1 VPFRTGNSK
10 KRTTAYLVLAVVI
23 LLIFVVVGLRLGSP
37 AVVSPVKYFFVDLTG
52 YLQKGLSG
60 PSRWGKKLWRSY
72 LALQDVELENKAL
85 RQEVI
90 QLQTE
95 IGRYREA
102 LIANARFKRL
112 LGIKE
117 EVGTTVVTANVVGVD
132 LAPWLATITV
142 DQGRKD
148 GIKPGMVVM
157 SGAGVVGQTME
168 SSLHFSKVLLLSD
181 YNSAV
186 AVLIQRN
193 RARGIIKGAGKGQCY
208 LAYVEKMVD
217 VEVGDRIIT
226 SGTDRIFPKG
236 LLIGKVSSVTEGSI
250 SDLFQVIAVTPAIDL
265 KRIEEVVIIVTNQPF
280 VESRH

>member
-1 VPFRTGNSK
+1 MTVF
-10 KRTTAYLVLAVVI
+10 LVLAVVVF
-23 LLIFVVVGLRLGSP
+23 LIFVVVGLRLGSP
-37 AVVSPVKYFFVDLTG
+37 AVVSPVKYFFVDFTG
-52 YLQKGLSG
+52 YLQKGISRPL
-60 PSRWGKKLWRSY
+60 RWGGKLWRSY
-72 LALQDVELENKAL
+72 LALQDVELENKVL

-90 QLQTE
+90 QLQKE

-102 LIANARFKRL
+102 LIANTRFKRL

-117 EVGTTVVTANVVGVD
+117 DVGATVITANVVGVD

-168 SSLHFSKVLLLSD
+168 TSFHFSKILLLSD

-186 AVLIQRN
+186 AALIQRN
-193 RARGIIKGAGKGQCY
+193 RAKGIIKGAGEGRCY
-208 LAYVEKMVD
+208 LAYVEKVVD

-236 LLIGKVSSVTEGSI
+236 LLIGKISSVTEGSV
-250 SDLFQVIAVTPAIDL
+250 SDLFQAITVTPAVDL
-265 KRIEEVVIIVTNQPF
+265 KRVEEVVILIKNQPF

>member
-10 KRTTAYLVLAVVI
+10 KSLTVYLVLAVVV

-37 AVVSPVKYFFVDLTG
+37 AIVSPIKYFFVDLTG

-60 PSRWGKKLWRSY
+60 PSKWGKELWRSY
-72 LALQDVELENKAL
+72 VALQDVELENKAL
-85 RQEVI
+85 RQEVS
-90 QLQTE
+90 QLQKE

-112 LGIKE
+112 LGMKE
-117 EVGTTVVTANVVGVD
+117 EVGTTVVTANVVAVD
-132 LAPWLATITV
+132 MAPWLATITV

-186 AVLIQRN
+186 AALIQRN
-193 RARGIIKGAGKGQCY
+193 RARGIIKGAGEGRCY
-208 LAYVEKMVD
+208 LAYVEKVVD

-250 SDLFQVIAVTPAIDL
+250 SDLFHVIAVTPSVDL
-265 KRIEEVVIIVTNQPF
+265 KRVEEVVILVTNQPF
-280 VESRH
+280 VESRR

>member
-1 VPFRTGNSK
+1 M
-10 KRTTAYLVLAVVI
+10 TAYLVLAVVI

-37 AVVSPVKYFFVDLTG
+37 AIISPIKYFFVDLTG
-52 YLQKGLSG
+52 YLQKGLSR
-60 PSRWGKKLWRSY
+60 PPRWGGKLWRSY
-72 LALQDVELENKAL
+72 LALQDVESENKAL
-85 RQEVI
+85 RQEVA
-90 QLQTE
+90 QLQE
-95 IGRYREA
+95 ELGRYREA

-117 EVGTTVVTANVVGVD
+117 KVGTTVVTANVVGVD

-142 DQGRKD
+142 DKGRKD

-168 SSLHFSKVLLLSD
+168 SSLNFSKILLLSD

-186 AVLIQRN
+186 AALIQRN
-193 RARGIIKGAGKGQCY
+193 RARGIIKGAGEGRCN
-208 LAYVEKMVD
+208 LAYVEKVVD

-250 SDLFQVIAVTPAIDL
+250 PDLFQVITVTPAVDL
-265 KRIEEVVIIVTNQPF
+265 KRVEEVVVFVTNQPF
-280 VESRH
+280 VESRN

>member
-1 VPFRTGNSK
+1 MKV
-10 KRTTAYLVLAVVI
+10 YLVLAVVVF
-23 LLIFVVVGLRLGSP
+23 LIFVVVGLRLGSP
-37 AVVSPVKYFFVDLTG
+37 AAVSPVKYFFVDFTG

-72 LALQDVELENKAL
+72 LALQDVELENKVL

-90 QLQTE
+90 QLQKE

-117 EVGTTVVTANVVGVD
+117 DVGATVITANVVGVD

-157 SGAGVVGQTME
+157 SGAGVAGQTME
-168 SSLHFSKVLLLSD
+168 TSLHFSKVLLLSD

-186 AVLIQRN
+186 AALIQRN
-193 RARGIIKGAGKGQCY
+193 RARGIIKGAGEGRCY
-208 LAYVEKMVD
+208 LAYVEKVVD

-250 SDLFQVIAVTPAIDL
+250 SALFQEITVTPAVDL
-265 KRIEEVVIIVTNQPF
+265 KRVEEVVVLVTNQPF
-280 VESRH
+280 VESRR

>member
-1 VPFRTGNSK
+1 MTVF
-10 KRTTAYLVLAVVI
+10 LVLAVVVF
-23 LLIFVVVGLRLGSP
+23 LIFVVVGLRLGSP
-37 AVVSPVKYFFVDLTG
+37 AVISPVKYFFVDFTG

-60 PSRWGKKLWRSY
+60 PSIWGKKLWQSY
-72 LALQDVELENKAL
+72 LALQDVELENKVL
-85 RQEVI
+85 RQEVV
-90 QLQTE
+90 QLQKE

-112 LGIKE
+112 LEIKE
-117 EVGTTVVTANVVGVD
+117 EVGATVITANVVGVD

-168 SSLHFSKVLLLSD
+168 TSLHFSKVLLLSD

-186 AVLIQRN
+186 AALIQRN
-193 RARGIIKGAGKGQCY
+193 RARGIITGGGEGRCY
-208 LAYVEKMVD
+208 LAYVEKVVD

-250 SDLFQVIAVTPAIDL
+250 SDLFQEITVTPAVDL
-265 KRIEEVVIIVTNQPF
+265 KRVEEVVVLVTNQPF
-280 VESRH
+280 VESHH

>member
-1 VPFRTGNSK
+1 MPFRSINPK
-10 KRTTAYLVLAVVI
+10 KRMTAYLVLAVVVF
-23 LLIFVVVGLRLGSP
+23 LIFVLVGLRLGPPAAVSP
-37 AVVSPVKYFFVDLTG
+37 AKYFFADLTG

-72 LALQDVELENKAL
+72 IALQEVELENKAL

-90 QLQTE
+90 QLQKE
-95 IGRYREA
+95 IGQYREA
-102 LIANARFKRL
+102 LIANARFKKL

-117 EVGTTVVTANVVGVD
+117 KVGAKVITANVVGVD

-148 GIKPGMVVM
+148 GIKAGMVVM
-157 SGAGVVGQTME
+157 SGAGVVGQTIE
-168 SSLHFSKVLLLSD
+168 TSLHFSKVLLLSD

-186 AVLIQRN
+186 ASLIQRN
-193 RARGIIKGAGKGQCY
+193 RARGIIKGAGKGRCY
-208 LAYVEKMVD
+208 LAYVEKVVD

-236 LLIGKVSSVTEGSI
+236 LLIGKVSSVAGGSI
-250 SDLFQVIAVTPAIDL
+250 SDLFQKITVTPAVDL
-265 KRIEEVVIIVTNQPF
+265 RRVEEVVILVTNQPF
-280 VESRH
+280 VESHN

>member
-10 KRTTAYLVLAVVI
+10 KSLTVYLVLAVVV

-37 AVVSPVKYFFVDLTG
+37 AIVSPIKYFFVDLTG

-60 PSRWGKKLWRSY
+60 PSKWGKELWRSY

-85 RQEVI
+85 RQEVS
-90 QLQTE
+90 QLQKE

-112 LGIKE
+112 LGMKE
-117 EVGTTVVTANVVGVD
+117 EVGTTVVTANVVAVD
-132 LAPWLATITV
+132 MAPWLATITV

-186 AVLIQRN
+186 AALIQRN
-193 RARGIIKGAGKGQCY
+193 RARGIIKGAGEGRCY
-208 LAYVEKMVD
+208 LAYVEKVVD

-250 SDLFQVIAVTPAIDL
+250 SDLFHVIAVTPSVDL
-265 KRIEEVVIIVTNQPF
+265 KRVEEVVILVTNQPF
-280 VESRH
+280 VESRR

>member
-1 VPFRTGNSK
+1 MTVL
-10 KRTTAYLVLAVVI
+10 LVLAVVG

-37 AVVSPVKYFFVDLTG
+37 AAVSPVKYFFVDLTG

-60 PSRWGKKLWRSY
+60 PSIWGKKLWRSY
-72 LALQDVELENKAL
+72 LALQDVELENRVL
-85 RQEVI
+85 RQDVV
-90 QLQTE
+90 QLQKE

-102 LIANARFKRL
+102 LIANARYKKL

-117 EVGTTVVTANVVGVD
+117 NVGATVITANVVGVD

-157 SGAGVVGQTME
+157 SGAGVAGQTME
-168 SSLHFSKVLLLSD
+168 TSLHFSKVLLLSD

-186 AVLIQRN
+186 AAVIQRN
-193 RARGIIKGAGKGQCY
+193 RARGIIKGAGEGRCY
-208 LAYVEKMVD
+208 LAYVEKVVD

-236 LLIGKVSSVTEGSI
+236 LLIGKVSSVTEGPI
-250 SDLFQVIAVTPAIDL
+250 SDLFQEITVTPAVDL
-265 KRIEEVVIIVTNQPF
+265 KRVEEVVVFVTNQPF

>member
-1 VPFRTGNSK
+1 M
-10 KRTTAYLVLAVVI
+10 TAYLVLAVVI

-37 AVVSPVKYFFVDLTG
+37 AVVSPIKYFFVDLTG

-132 LAPWLATITV
+132 LAPWLATITA

-168 SSLHFSKVLLLSD
+168 SSLHFSKILLLSD

-186 AVLIQRN
+186 A
-193 RARGIIKGAGKGQCY
+193 
-208 LAYVEKMVD
+208 
-217 VEVGDRIIT
+217 
-226 SGTDRIFPKG
+226 
-236 LLIGKVSSVTEGSI
+236 
-250 SDLFQVIAVTPAIDL
+250 
-265 KRIEEVVIIVTNQPF
+265 
-280 VESRH
+280 

>member
-10 KRTTAYLVLAVVI
+10 KRLTAYLVLAVVV

-37 AVVSPVKYFFVDLTG
+37 AIVSPIKYFFVDLTG

-60 PSRWGKKLWRSY
+60 PSKWGKELWRSY
-72 LALQDVELENKAL
+72 VALQDVELENKAL
-85 RQEVI
+85 RQEVS
-90 QLQTE
+90 QLQKE

-112 LGIKE
+112 LGMKE
-117 EVGTTVVTANVVGVD
+117 EVGTTVVTANVAGVD
-132 LAPWLATITV
+132 MAPWLATITV

-186 AVLIQRN
+186 AALIQRN
-193 RARGIIKGAGKGQCY
+193 RARAILKGAGEGRCY
-208 LAYVEKMVD
+208 LAYVEKVVD

-236 LLIGKVSSVTEGSI
+236 LLVGKVSSVTEGSI
-250 SDLFQVIAVTPAIDL
+250 SDLFHVIAVTPAVDL
-265 KRIEEVVIIVTNQPF
+265 KRVEEVVILVTNQPF
-280 VESRH
+280 VESRR

>member
-1 VPFRTGNSK
+1 VPFRTGNPK
-10 KRTTAYLVLAVVI
+10 KRMTVFLVLAVVVF
-23 LLIFVVVGLRLGSP
+23 LIFVVVGLRLGPP
-37 AVVSPVKYFFVDLTG
+37 AAVSPVKYFFVDFTG

-60 PSRWGKKLWRSY
+60 PSRWGGKLWRSY
-72 LALQDVELENKAL
+72 LALQDVELENKVL

-90 QLQTE
+90 QLQKE

-117 EVGTTVVTANVVGVD
+117 DVGATVITANVVGVD
-132 LAPWLATITV
+132 LAPWLATITL

-168 SSLHFSKVLLLSD
+168 TSLHFSKVLLLSD

-186 AVLIQRN
+186 ATLIQRN
-193 RARGIIKGAGKGQCY
+193 RARGIIKGAGEGRCY
-208 LAYVEKMVD
+208 LAYVEKVVD

-226 SGTDRIFPKG
+226 SGTDQIFPKG

-250 SDLFQVIAVTPAIDL
+250 PDLFQEITVTPAVDL
-265 KRIEEVVIIVTNQPF
+265 KRVEEVVVLVTNQPF
-280 VESRH
+280 VESHH

>member
-1 VPFRTGNSK
+1 MPFRTGNSK
-10 KRTTAYLVLAVVI
+10 KRLTAYLVLAVVV

-37 AVVSPVKYFFVDLTG
+37 AIVSPIKYFFVDLTG

-60 PSRWGKKLWRSY
+60 PSKWGKELWRSY
-72 LALQDVELENKAL
+72 VALQDVELENKAL
-85 RQEVI
+85 RQEVS
-90 QLQTE
+90 QLQKE

-112 LGIKE
+112 LGMKE

-132 LAPWLATITV
+132 MAPWLATITV

-186 AVLIQRN
+186 AALIQRN
-193 RARGIIKGAGKGQCY
+193 RARAILKGAGEGRCY
-208 LAYVEKMVD
+208 LAYVEKVVD

-236 LLIGKVSSVTEGSI
+236 LLVGKVSSVTEGSI
-250 SDLFQVIAVTPAIDL
+250 SDLFHVIAVTPAVDL
-265 KRIEEVVIIVTNQPF
+265 KRVEEVVILVTNQPF
-280 VESRH
+280 VESRR

>member
-1 VPFRTGNSK
+1 MTV
-10 KRTTAYLVLAVVI
+10 YLVLAVVVF
-23 LLIFVVVGLRLGSP
+23 LIFVVVGLRLGSP
-37 AVVSPVKYFFVDLTG
+37 AAVSPVKYFFVDLTG

-60 PSRWGKKLWRSY
+60 PLIWGEKLWRSY

-85 RQEVI
+85 RQEVV
-90 QLQTE
+90 QLQKE

-117 EVGTTVVTANVVGVD
+117 EVGATVITANVVGVD

-168 SSLHFSKVLLLSD
+168 TSLHFSKVLLLSD

-186 AVLIQRN
+186 AALIQRN
-193 RARGIIKGAGKGQCY
+193 RARGIIKGAGKGRCY
-208 LAYVEKMVD
+208 LAYVEKVVD

-250 SDLFQVIAVTPAIDL
+250 SDLFQEIIVTPAVDL
-265 KRIEEVVIIVTNQPF
+265 KRVEEVVVLVTNQPF
-280 VESRH
+280 VESHH

>member
-1 VPFRTGNSK
+1 M
-10 KRTTAYLVLAVVI
+10 TAYLVLAVVI

-37 AVVSPVKYFFVDLTG
+37 AVVSPIKYFFVDLTG

-132 LAPWLATITV
+132 LAPWLATITA

-186 AVLIQRN
+186 AALIQRN

-250 SDLFQVIAVTPAIDL
+250 SDLFQVIAVTPAVDL

>member
-10 KRTTAYLVLAVVI
+10 KRLTAYLVLAVVV

-37 AVVSPVKYFFVDLTG
+37 AIVSPIKYFFVDLTG

-60 PSRWGKKLWRSY
+60 PSKWGKELWRSY
-72 LALQDVELENKAL
+72 VALQDVELENKAL
-85 RQEVI
+85 RQEVS
-90 QLQTE
+90 QLQKE

-112 LGIKE
+112 LGMKE

-132 LAPWLATITV
+132 MAPWLATITV

-186 AVLIQRN
+186 AALIQRN
-193 RARGIIKGAGKGQCY
+193 RARAILKGAGEGRCY
-208 LAYVEKMVD
+208 LAYVEKVVD

-236 LLIGKVSSVTEGSI
+236 LLVGKVSSVTEGSI
-250 SDLFQVIAVTPAIDL
+250 SDLFHVIAVTPAVDL
-265 KRIEEVVIIVTNQPF
+265 KRVEEVVILVTNQPF
-280 VESRH
+280 VESRR